1 MSAEEALARAKE
13 IAARLAGTGASASV
27 APDPA
32 PAAFNVNAV
41 ADAALAAAFGQSSEA
56 SSGGNKRK
64 RWGDDSGG
72 SGAASSGGAV
82 SALDDALAQAMNAK
96 RSNTGSVSKKL
107 MIPVDRYPGYNFIG
121 LLIGPGGSK
130 QRELVDQA
138 GGNVKISIR
147 GKGSSSSNA
156 NPHQAEEPLHALLEG
171 VSENVDRAEALIVP
185 LLNDPVKAQAEKDKQ
200 LALVSGNGGSTYQPK
215 PVAQI
220 LGLNDGGGHYGPVA
234 GSEAIEER
242 IGIPN
247 GFVGYIIGKGG
258 ESITSMQRKS
268 GCRVQI
274 QKEHDM
280 EPGTTQRIIT
290 LTGASPEAVGMCRGI
305 IEEMVQERARLNDN
319 RGGGGG
325 GGGGFGGAAGANAAG
340 QAAQLQRALSEGQ
353 ALVTVAVPNNDVGLI
368 IGKGGMTIRSIQER
382 SAANIQ
388 IPQSPDHDNP
398 SIRTVNITHTNKEGA
413 EFAKTLIEE
422 VLSAKQNHGGGGGGY
437 GGGGGGAGGVSVQVQ
452 IPDQDVG
459 MCIGKSGCV
468 IREMQQ
474 RTQTRIQI
482 PSQPTPGQMYR
493 LATVTGPA
501 EGCQKIQEIIARIS
515 GEQSSQFVMTGE
527 AFQPAAY
534 GGGGGQAYGQQQ
546 QGQYGQ
552 QQQGQHGAAGGQQT
566 GDYSAQWAAYYAAQA
581 AQGGAGGQQAAAP
594 ASASASATASTQGGG
609 AAASGQGASDQYH
622 EDFFRYEYYYGEK
635 SARERY
641 TTWSP
646 PVGTPNPY
654 GVNPDLANGA
664 SAAAPAQS
672 SAPAP
677 APVAPAGTRDSS
689 VRKVSNLPAWMTKG

>member
-1 MSAEEALARAKE
+1 
-13 IAARLAGTGASASV
+13 
-27 APDPA
+27 
-32 PAAFNVNAV
+32 
-41 ADAALAAAFGQSSEA
+41 
-56 SSGGNKRK
+56 
-64 RWGDDSGG
+64 
-72 SGAASSGGAV
+72 
-82 SALDDALAQAMNAK
+82 
-96 RSNTGSVSKKL
+96 
-107 MIPVDRYPGYNFIG
+107 
-121 LLIGPGGSK
+121 
-130 QRELVDQA
+130 
-138 GGNVKISIR
+138 
-147 GKGSSSSNA
+147 
-156 NPHQAEEPLHALLEG
+156 
-171 VSENVDRAEALIVP
+171 
-185 LLNDPVKAQAEKDKQ
+185 
-200 LALVSGNGGSTYQPK
+200 
-215 PVAQI
+215 
-220 LGLNDGGGHYGPVA
+220 
-234 GSEAIEER
+234 
-242 IGIPN
+242 
-247 GFVGYIIGKGG
+247 
-258 ESITSMQRKS
+258 
-268 GCRVQI
+268 
-274 QKEHDM
+274 
-280 EPGTTQRIIT
+280 
-290 LTGASPEAVGMCRGI
+290 
-305 IEEMVQERARLNDN
+305 
-319 RGGGGG
+319 
-325 GGGGFGGAAGANAAG
+325 
-340 QAAQLQRALSEGQ
+340 
-353 ALVTVAVPNNDVGLI
+353 
-368 IGKGGMTIRSIQER
+368 
-382 SAANIQ
+382 
-388 IPQSPDHDNP
+388 
-398 SIRTVNITHTNKEGA
+398 
-413 EFAKTLIEE
+413 
-422 VLSAKQNHGGGGGGY
+422 
-437 GGGGGGAGGVSVQVQ
+437 
-452 IPDQDVG
+452 

-594 ASASASATASTQGGG
+594 ASASATASTQGGG